1 MWEQVALT
9 RTCSGSSYTRL
20 RVQAGPGPYALSL
33 GLEKQGPREQGKTVL
48 RLLAAGLQTLLLWLK
63 NSIGLGEDCDQKLK
77 PAPHEAGSRRRPLS
91 RVVLIFQEREE
102 VTVGASVWGLGIYS
116 NNPMTP
122 GQAGMSE
129 SGSCVPRNRWVYW
142 REVAGQTV
150 LLDGWALT

>member
-1 MWEQVALT
+1 M
-9 RTCSGSSYTRL
+9 
-20 RVQAGPGPYALSL
+20 
-33 GLEKQGPREQGKTVL
+33 
-48 RLLAAGLQTLLLWLK
+48 AAGLQTLLLGLK

-91 RVVLIFQEREE
+91 RVVPIFQEKEE

-129 SGSCVPRNRWVYW
+129 FGLCVPRNRWVHW

-150 LLDGWALT
+150 LLDDWALT